1 MQMNKHILLFIV
13 WILLSVVFIFY
24 WAILSSRTFC
34 AMCIMTNVYTL
45 ICFAVSLVVSYFAVP
60 RFQGFSLMF
69 KYIVMLITSSSFA
82 SGAMITL
89 NYVSGETPKEE
100 VAIVSFPRVEL
111 DDSRSFEYNQPMVDL
126 IYENENL
133 GVRPTSA
140 SDFYMKVR
148 EGDTVSM
155 LIKKGGLGF
164 YVLMDD
170 EPISIKYGKIK

>member
-1 MQMNKHILLFIV
+1 
-13 WILLSVVFIFY
+13 
-24 WAILSSRTFC
+24 
-34 AMCIMTNVYTL
+34 
-45 ICFAVSLVVSYFAVP
+45 
-60 RFQGFSLMF
+60 
-69 KYIVMLITSSSFA
+69 MLITSSSFA

-100 VAIVSFPRVEL
+100 VAIVSSPRVEL

-140 SDFYMKVR
+140 SNFYMKVR